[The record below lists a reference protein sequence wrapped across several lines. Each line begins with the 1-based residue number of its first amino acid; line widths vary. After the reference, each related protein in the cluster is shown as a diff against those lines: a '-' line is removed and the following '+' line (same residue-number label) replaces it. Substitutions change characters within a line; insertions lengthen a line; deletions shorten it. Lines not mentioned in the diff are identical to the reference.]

1 MNQSSTKLSYG
12 RGFTLVELL
21 IVIAIIGTL
30 VGLLLPAVNAA
41 RARARQAQCL
51 NNMKELGTAIVSYAT
66 EKDEFPGLVQYQ
78 RTTIPY
84 EAILDGDTNTNTIVD
99 LALPWPAKLLPN
111 LDQQGLS
118 EQLVTNNSGAGL
130 AVSASDSI
138 YRNPP
143 RLEIFICPSD
153 EGTNAEVAKLS
164 YVANSGYFDRDSSD
178 DYIVDQK
185 SNGLFHDQRYQGAAK
200 VRLGADIKDGANTTL
215 MLSENIHRDE
225 TVNNVAVSWLNPVA
239 LDPRLPNLNLNVE
252 QIYGM
257 VWDINGGDSNPTN
270 ATQARLNRTDPLH
283 AEYSTP
289 ARERYYA
296 RPASSHSEVFNVTFA
311 GGNAKAI
318 SENIEYRV
326 YQQLMTPNGAKA
338 DALDIDNA
346 PNGQPTPAEKTDL
359 LEFMNPPLK
368 ESDF

>member
-1 MNQSSTKLSYG
+1 MNPSSR

-21 IVIAIIGTL
+21 VVIAIIGTL
-30 VGLLLPAVNAA
+30 VGLLLPAVQAA

-51 NNMKELGTAIVSYAT
+51 NNIAQLGTALVSYAT
-66 EKDEFPGLVQYQ
+66 DGKGEFPGLVQYQ

-84 EAILDGDTNTNTIVD
+84 EAIIDGDMSTNTVVD

-118 EQLVTNNSGAGL
+118 EQLVTNNGGAGL

-138 YRNPP
+138 YKNPP
-143 RLEIFICPSD
+143 RIEVFICPSD

-164 YVANSGYFDRDSSD
+164 YVANSGYFDRDAKTGGNQIND
-178 DYIVDQK
+178 VK
-185 SNGLFHDQRYQGAAK
+185 ANGLFHDQRYPGAAK
-200 VRLGADIKDGANTTL
+200 VRLGADIKDGANVTL

-225 TVNNVAVSWLNPVA
+225 AINNVASSWLNPVA
-239 LDPRLPNLNLNVE
+239 LDPQLPNPNLNIE

-257 VWDINGGDSNPTN
+257 VWDYDSAAFNNPS
-270 ATQARLNRTDPLH
+270 TQARFNRTNPADQ
-283 AEYSTP
+283 EYSII
-289 ARERYYA
+289 AADRYYA

-338 DALDIDNA
+338 DALDSPDDMR
-346 PNGQPTPAEKTDL
+346 QFTRV
-359 LEFMNPPLK
+359 PLK
-368 ESDF
+368 ESDY